1 MKIEHAALYAENLEK
16 EKEFFCRY
24 FGAGAS
30 SLYHN
35 PKTGFSSYF
44 LTFEAGARLEIMHID
59 SAERQEAG
67 KKRVGYDHLAFS
79 LESREEVEALTRR
92 LSEDGYPVLSGPRV
106 TGDGYFE
113 SCIADPEG
121 NRVEITVSP

>member
-1 MKIEHAALYAENLEK
+1 MKIEHAALYAGNLEK
-16 EKEFFCRY
+16 EKDFFCRY
-24 FGAGAS
+24 FGAKAS
-30 SLYHN
+30 ALYHN

-44 LTFEAGARLEIMHID
+44 LAFEAGAWLKIMHID
-59 SAERQEAG
+59 SAERQEPG
-67 KKRVGYDHLAFS
+67 KKRTGYDHLAFS
-79 LESREEVEALTRR
+79 LKSREEVEALTRR